1 MISQTELP
9 YPPSSFELFSRLRQL
24 PLPVLLHSGSDRQQ
38 ANTRFD
44 LLTAAPATII
54 RYREGVLHLENTD
67 GTKISLRTDSPFSEL
82 AKRVPIEAA
91 PEESSA
97 LPFTGG
103 MLGYFAYETLHPA
116 FHISGRKEGPRLPD
130 ILAGLYRWAIIVDHV
145 EKTCTLV
152 AQSDCSEASLRE
164 IQRLLQA
171 PAPECRPFR
180 LTSSFSSNH
189 TSQSYQRMF
198 ERAQQYIQAGDCYQV
213 NLAQCF
219 QAGCE
224 GDSFSAF
231 VALQNLAQAP
241 FAAYLEDGNQAI
253 LSFSPERF
261 LQVRQGKVLTQP
273 IKGTRPRSADKKRD
287 SALLNELRNSTKD
300 QAENLMIVDLLR
312 NDLGRVCRTGSVQVE
327 ALFAAH
333 SFSNV
338 HHLLSSISGQL
349 KQTEDVWQLLAACF
363 PGGSI
368 TGTPKKRAME
378 IIDELE
384 STARSVYCG
393 AVAWVDHRGNMDSN
407 IAIRTLVRDGQQLY
421 CWGGGGIVADSQWE
435 QEYQESLDKIS
446 LFLNALKADL

>member
-1 MISQTELP
+1 MINQTDLP
-9 YPPSSFELFSRLRQL
+9 YPPSSFDLFSRLRQL
-24 PLPVLLHSGSDRQQ
+24 PLPVLLHSGGDRQQ
-38 ANTRFD
+38 ENNRFD
-44 LLTAAPATII
+44 VLTAAPATVV
-54 RYREGVLHLENTD
+54 RYRKGILYLENAD
-67 GTKISLRTDSPFSEL
+67 GTKTSLRTNTPFSEL
-82 AKRVPIEAA
+82 AKWVPVQASQEDTH
-91 PEESSA
+91 E

-103 MLGYFAYETLHPA
+103 MLGYFGYETLHPGLQ
-116 FHISGRKEGPRLPD
+116 ISGRKKGPRLPD
-130 ILAGLYRWAIIVDHV
+130 ILAGVYRWAIIVDHV
-145 EKTCTLV
+145 EKTCSLV
-152 AQSDCSEASLRE
+152 AQSDCSEAILQE
-164 IQRLLQA
+164 VKALLQA
-171 PAPECRPFR
+171 PVPEYRPFR
-180 LTSSFSSNH
+180 LTSGFSSNYS
-189 TSQSYQRMF
+189 SQSYRRMF

-219 QAGCE
+219 QASCE
-224 GDSFSAF
+224 GDSFRAF

-241 FAAYLEDGNQAI
+241 FAAYMEDGNQAV

-261 LQVRQGKVLTQP
+261 LQVRQGRVLTQP
-273 IKGTRPRSADKKRD
+273 IKGTRPRSADSKLDR
-287 SALLNELRNSTKD
+287 ALLNELRNSAKD

-327 ALFAAH
+327 ALFEAH

-349 KQTEDVWQLLAACF
+349 KQVEDVWQLLAACF

-393 AVAWVDHRGNMDSN
+393 AVVWVDHQGNMDSN

-421 CWGGGGIVADSQWE
+421 CWGGGGIVADSQWQ

-446 LFLNALKADL
+446 LFLNALKAEL